1 VEKLSVILLGKII
14 SFAIMESE
22 STITLENFA
31 TLFETKNFVVKESEV
46 IEENGVVIYDLANKW
61 SCTFIFANIFF
72 CEQCKTTHMLAE
84 MISVNGLFV
93 SFTFQVNYLKILGES
108 GILTQKEEIVMYGCG
123 NGFHYDS
130 KNKQLIIYG

>member
-1 VEKLSVILLGKII
+1 
-14 SFAIMESE
+14 MESE

>member
-93 SFTFQVNYLKILGES
+93 SFTFQVNSLKILGES

-130 KNKQLIIYG
+130 INKQLIIYG

>member
-31 TLFETKNFVVKESEV
+31 TLFETRNFVVKESEV
-46 IEENGVVIYDLANKW
+46 IEENGVVIYELANKW
-61 SCTFIFANIFF
+61 SCTFIFGNIFF

-93 SFTFQVNYLKILGES
+93 SFTFQVNSLKILGES

-123 NGFHYDS
+123 NGFHYNS
-130 KNKQLIIYG
+130 ENKQLIIYG

>member
-93 SFTFQVNYLKILGES
+93 SFTFQVNSLKILGES